1 MLIALLALPVLLV
14 LGLLA
19 GNALTDND
27 TVEVAGGTPVGATPS
42 ISAPALQGPTVA
54 TTPAPTTEAPEATPA
69 PTTPSA
75 TTPAPTTPAAT
86 TVPPTTAPAST
97 PAEATS
103 APATSTPTA
112 SPTTTAPRA
121 SPTPTPTA
129 TSPPADQDEQAG
141 DEPGSSDSGDGTAAR
156 SAPAPDAG
164 RDVVYAQGSTGED
177 VRTWQARMVERG
189 WALRADGIFGP
200 RTESVVRSFQAEKG
214 LTVDGL
220 LGRRTWDAAWTT
232 PIT

>member
-54 TTPAPTTEAPEATPA
+54 TTPAPTTEAPAATPA
-69 PTTPSA
+69 E
-75 TTPAPTTPAAT
+75 TTPAAT
-86 TVPPTTAPAST
+86 TAPPTTAPAST

-103 APATSTPTA
+103 SPATTSPTA
-112 SPTTTAPRA
+112 SPSTTAPRA
-121 SPTPTPTA
+121 SPTPTPSPTA
-129 TSPPADQDEQAG
+129 TSPPADEEAQA
-141 DEPGSSDSGDGTAAR
+141 DEPGSNDADDGTVTRAA
-156 SAPAPDAG
+156 PTPEAG
-164 RDVVYAQGSTGED
+164 RDVVYAEGSVGDD

-189 WALRADGIFGP
+189 WVMRADGIFGP

-220 LGRRTWDAAWTT
+220 LGQRTWNAAWTSPVT
-232 PIT
+232 